1 LELSEDEYRELKNRV
16 INILE
21 GGYGLIEKH
30 ILAVKLENS
39 TLLNK
44 FLKSIQYDSISER
57 NGDLISKV
65 CDCLEY

>member
-1 LELSEDEYRELKNRV
+1 V